1 MLKEIFGECIYI
13 SVIEPEIHKQIK
25 EIILRGQHN
34 DEYKSWPHCNVD
46 STFFNTSVLL
56 NEIEPE
62 YRTLM
67 EKEIKKHIV
76 NINCNLDCVLQN
88 LWHNVYK
95 KGDYQ
100 EPHHHM
106 DNDNIALSCIYCVVE
121 SDAQLY
127 FTNNNFRIHHLSKIQ
142 QVYNSENYKE
152 YYYPKMTEGSLI
164 IFPSYLYHGV
174 TPQKSESQRITIAGN
189 IRIIV

>member
-34 DEYKSWPHCNVD
+34 DEYKSWSLCNVD
-46 STFFNTSVLL
+46 STFFNTSILL

-67 EKEIKKHIV
+67 EKEIKKHIT
-76 NINCNLDCVLQN
+76 NINGDLDCVVQD

-106 DNDNIALSCIYCVVE
+106 NNSNLSLSCIYCVIE
-121 SDAQLY
+121 SDAKLY
-127 FTNNNFRIHHLSKIQ
+127 FTNNNFRIQYLSNIQKI
-142 QVYNSENYKE
+142 YNSENYKE